1 VPIYS
6 FANIQP
12 QIDPTAFI
20 HPDAVIIG
28 DVTIGSHSSVWPG
41 VVIRGDVN
49 KIIIGAETNIQDGS
63 ILHVNRPTEKEP
75 EGVPLIIGDRVLIG
89 HQVTLH
95 ACRIES
101 EGMVG
106 VGAIVLDRAIVGERA
121 MLGAGSLLPP
131 GKSMEAETLWFGSP
145 AKYIRPRSQEEIA
158 ATAKTITSYT
168 TLASRHQESLT
179 GLAP

>member
-1 VPIYS
+1 MPIYN

-20 HPDAVIIG
+20 HPDAVVIG
-28 DVTIGSHSSVWPG
+28 DVTIGPHSSVWPG

-49 KIIIGAETNIQDGS
+49 KIIIGARTNIQDGS
-63 ILHVNRPTEKEP
+63 ILHVNRSSEKEP
-75 EGVPLIIGDRVLIG
+75 DGVPLIIGDSVLIG

-101 EGMVG
+101 EAMIGI
-106 VGAIVLDRAIVGERA
+106 GAVVLDRAVVGERA

-131 GKSMEAETLWFGSP
+131 GKSMESETLWFGSP
-145 AKYIRPRSQEEIA
+145 AKLIRTRSQEEIA
-158 ATAKTITSYT
+158 ATAKTIISYI
-168 TLASRHQESLT
+168 TLASRHQESLS
-179 GLAP
+179 G